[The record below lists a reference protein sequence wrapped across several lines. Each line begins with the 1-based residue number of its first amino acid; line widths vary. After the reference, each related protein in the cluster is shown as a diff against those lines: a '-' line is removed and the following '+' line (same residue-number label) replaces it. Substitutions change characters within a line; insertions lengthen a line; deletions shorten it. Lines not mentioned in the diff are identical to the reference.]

1 MTEMPCCWSM
11 YPAYK
16 PAIPPPTIPTVPEK
30 FLSGNG
36 NFEQEVRAEM
46 DIRRP
51 GIPKPTKRR
60 TSCRVYNLL
69 FSEFSMV
76 EIANMRRKEIA
87 RADVNKKKRM

>member
-1 MTEMPCCWSM
+1 
-11 YPAYK
+11 
-16 PAIPPPTIPTVPEK
+16 
-30 FLSGNG
+30 
-36 NFEQEVRAEM
+36 M

-76 EIANMRRKEIA
+76 EIANMRSKEIA